1 MANLNPLIRVRKH
14 TVEQKQKALADLY
27 RQAEELIS
35 QKKKLLDQLAV
46 ERQKVDEMGVEAL
59 GYFGRYSEVVRER
72 SEEIDDSMKMLE
84 SRIEVARED
93 MRLAF
98 AELKK
103 VEIIQERRDDEE
115 KAERDKKD
123 ASVLDDIAIEGYRRK
138 MEDEDEGE
146 A

>member
-1 MANLNPLIRVRKH
+1 MADLNPLIRVRKH
-14 TVEQKQKALADLY
+14 TVEQKQKALAELY

-35 QKKKLLDQLAV
+35 QKKSLLDRLAV

-72 SEEIDDSMKMLE
+72 AEEIDESMTMLE

-103 VEIIQERRDDEE
+103 IEITQERRDEAEE
-115 KAERDKKD
+115 AERNKKD
-123 ASVLDDIAIEGYRRK
+123 DQILDEIAIDGYRRK
-138 MEDEDEGE
+138 VEEE
-146 A
+146 